1 MFDESETESEKE
13 TTKKGAGMKPTKQT
27 DTMFSKDEE
36 EEFQG
41 EDASEQDKPEPVK
54 KPPPLDFAAELSR
67 KLAAKNKP
75 PQSEKIPETV
85 QEQATTKPSA
95 VAALTTATMK
105 PAANL
110 FDDESGEENDDLF
123 AAPVSQLVSKK
134 PSAAQDKPRKSLFD
148 DSGDEETKSS
158 LPNPTATQAAK
169 TSKFALFDDNSEE
182 EEDFFKKPTNN
193 KNNPPAAGLPS
204 APLPKVNSSL
214 FDDDDDLFTP
224 VQAAPSQAS
233 RKKVALFSDSSDT
246 DRDELVFSASKKT
259 LISESTVVEEKKAP
273 AKVDGDRSVFDDSTD
288 DADDLFAVAKKSEQ
302 TKAEET
308 KPR

>member
-1 MFDESETESEKE
+1 LFDESETESEEE
-13 TTKKGAGMKPTKQT
+13 TTKKG
-27 DTMFSKDEE
+27 FSKED

-41 EDASEQDKPEPVK
+41 EDASEPDKPEPVK

-85 QEQATTKPSA
+85 QEQVITKPSA
-95 VAALTTATMK
+95 VAAPPTATRK

-123 AAPVSQLVSKK
+123 AAPVSQLVSKR

-148 DSGDEETKSS
+148 DSGDEETKPVRTSAPIAAT
-158 LPNPTATQAAK
+158 LPNPTPTQAAK
-169 TSKFALFDDNSEE
+169 TSKLALFDNNSEE

-224 VQAAPSQAS
+224 VQASAAPSQAS

-246 DRDELVFSASKKT
+246 ERDELVFSASKKT

-273 AKVDGDRSVFDDSTD
+273 AKVDGPRSVFDDSTD